1 MNVIICKNYEEVS
14 EKAAEIFKEQINNKP
29 NSVLGLATGSTPE
42 GMYSRLVDMYNNG
55 EVDFDRVTTFNLDE
69 YYPIAQSDEQSYH
82 TFMNRNLFSKI
93 NVDSSR
99 IHIPNG
105 ETTNPV
111 EECESYERVIKECG
125 GVDLQILGIGRNGHI
140 GFNEPGMRLN
150 TKTHITALTQDTI
163 DANARFFESS
173 DMVPTHAITMGIST
187 IMASKKIILLATG
200 SAKHNA
206 VKELL
211 STDITT
217 DNPATMLKIHPD
229 FTLIC
234 DRAAY
239 SDIHIGVDIGGMS
252 IKIGVVDNNE
262 IIDRRNIKVN
272 DTHTA
277 EDITDAIA
285 SSYNELSEVYD
296 VRSIGIGTP
305 GIIRNGAV
313 SAVNL
318 PFDNFRLEE
327 ELKKRIDIPVSVEN
341 DASCAAFGEQ
351 LAGAGNGAK
360 NMLLITL
367 GTGIGAGIIIDGKIY
382 SGCGAAGEAGHMCI
396 DIEGLECSCGQR
408 GCWERY
414 ASVTALKQQT
424 TAAAA
429 ENPDSILAKICGDEV
444 SGKSVFIAAL
454 QGCETAKAVLN
465 RYFDYLAAGLKTLIN
480 IFDPEA
486 ILISGGL
493 SNEGDNLINPLKERL
508 APFKS
513 VRTASLKNDAGIIG
527 AAALVLYRD

>member
-55 EVDFDRVTTFNLDE
+55 EVNFDRVTTFNLDE

-82 TFMNRNLFSKI
+82 TFMNKNLFSKI
-93 NVDSSR
+93 NIDSSR

-327 ELKKRIDIPVSVEN
+327 ELKKRIDIPVS
-341 DASCAAFGEQ
+341 
-351 LAGAGNGAK
+351 
-360 NMLLITL
+360 
-367 GTGIGAGIIIDGKIY
+367 
-382 SGCGAAGEAGHMCI
+382 
-396 DIEGLECSCGQR
+396 
-408 GCWERY
+408 
-414 ASVTALKQQT
+414 
-424 TAAAA
+424 
-429 ENPDSILAKICGDEV
+429 ILAKICGDEV

>member
-55 EVDFDRVTTFNLDE
+55 EVNFDRVTTFNLDE

-82 TFMNRNLFSKI
+82 TFMNKNLFSKI
-93 NVDSSR
+93 NIDSSR

-140 GFNEPGMRLN
+140 GFNEPGMKLN
-150 TKTHITALTQDTI
+150 TKTHINALTQDTI
-163 DANARFFESS
+163 AANARFFESS

-327 ELKKRIDIPVSVEN
+327 ELKKRIDIPVS
-341 DASCAAFGEQ
+341 
-351 LAGAGNGAK
+351 
-360 NMLLITL
+360 
-367 GTGIGAGIIIDGKIY
+367 
-382 SGCGAAGEAGHMCI
+382 
-396 DIEGLECSCGQR
+396 
-408 GCWERY
+408 
-414 ASVTALKQQT
+414 
-424 TAAAA
+424 
-429 ENPDSILAKICGDEV
+429 ILAKICGDEV

>member
-14 EKAAEIFKEQINNKP
+14 EKAAEIFKEQINSKP
-29 NSVLGLATGSTPE
+29 DSVLGLATGSTPE

-55 EVDFDRVTTFNLDE
+55 EVDFSRVTTFNLDE

-82 TFMNRNLFSKI
+82 TFMNKNLFSKI
-93 NVDSSR
+93 NVAPSR

-105 ETTNPV
+105 ETTDPA
-111 EECESYERVIKECG
+111 EECSSYEEAIKECD

-150 TKTHITALTQDTI
+150 TKTHITALTADTI
-163 DANARFFESS
+163 EANTRFFENSS
-173 DMVPTHAITMGIST
+173 KVPTHALTMGIST
-187 IMASKKIILLATG
+187 IMSSKKIILLATG
-200 SAKHNA
+200 RAKHNA

-211 STDITT
+211 SSDITT
-217 DNPATMLKIHPD
+217 DSPATMLKMHPD

-234 DRAAY
+234 DREAY
-239 SDIHIGVDIGGMS
+239 SDIHIGIDIGGMS

-262 IIDRRNIKVN
+262 IVDRRNIKVKKEQ
-272 DTHTA
+272 TA
-277 EDITDAIA
+277 EDITEAIA
-285 SSYNELSEVYD
+285 AVCRELSELYD
-296 VRSIGIGTP
+296 VRSIGVGTP

-318 PFDNFRLEE
+318 PFDNFHLEE
-327 ELKKRIDIPVSVEN
+327 ELKKRIDLPVSVEN

-360 NMLLITL
+360 NMLLVTL

-382 SGCGAAGEAGHMCI
+382 SGCGAAGEVGHMCI
-396 DIEGLECSCGQR
+396 DLGGLECSCGQR
-408 GCWERY
+408 GCWEQY

-424 TAAAA
+424 A
-429 ENPDSILAKICGDEV
+429 ETVDGNPDSILAKICDGEV
-444 SGKSVFIAAL
+444 SGKSAFIAAE

-465 RYFDYLAAGLKTLIN
+465 TYFDYLAAGLKTLIN

-493 SNEGDNLINPLKERL
+493 SNEGDNLINPLKKRL

-513 VRTASLKNDAGIIG
+513 IRTAALKNDAGIIG
-527 AAALVLYRD
+527 ASALNQD